1 MASARTTK
9 DFRIPIPLIPSNSV
23 DSVQKTKTELRNFA
37 KLTEWIWG
45 RFPLAAFSAALLLA
59 PAVTGRAETAEKLR
73 ELEAKVQANAAD
85 FVAWNKIADAELT
98 LLSTTG
104 EIAHLT
110 RAAAAVER
118 SLKTA
123 NPEFNRG
130 GLAMRARVALAS
142 HRFADARRDAEQ
154 LRALMPDSGYPPQL
168 LGDALFN
175 LGEYDAAGRAWEQA
189 LARDGSNPATEPRL
203 AQLDLIHGRV
213 EPARERLTTAL
224 ELARKLTPPAPETVA
239 WCEVQL
245 GELAFRS
252 GDWET
257 AETHYTAALS
267 ATPDDSAAQDHLAE
281 LRGAQGRF
289 DEALALYTRAIER
302 TPRPEFMQA
311 LGDLCIAA
319 GKAGDAKLWRDRA
332 LAAYLASVERGEVLY
347 LHHLTGFYADSLNEP
362 AKALDCARRDFA
374 LRPSISA
381 CDALAWALR
390 KAGQLDEAAAMS
402 ARALATGTRDPH
414 ILYHAG
420 MIRMGAGDI
429 AGGGVLLQQALAANP
444 RYNTFH
450 VHR

>member
-1 MASARTTK
+1 MVSRH
-9 DFRIPIPLIPSNSV
+9 
-23 DSVQKTKTELRNFA
+23 
-37 KLTEWIWG
+37 
-45 RFPLAAFSAALLLA
+45 PLASLSAALLLA
-59 PAVTGRAETAEKLR
+59 LDAAGRADTAEKLR
-73 ELEAKVQANAAD
+73 DLEAKVQAEPAD
-85 FVAWNKIADAELT
+85 FVAWNKVADAELS
-98 LLSTTG
+98 LLSATG
-104 EIAHLT
+104 DLAHLT

-142 HRFADARRDAEQ
+142 HRFAEARRDAEQ
-154 LRALMPDSGYPPQL
+154 LRTLMPDSGYPLQL

-175 LGEYDAAGRAWEQA
+175 LGEYDATERVWAQM
-189 LARDGSNPATEPRL
+189 LARDGSSPATEPRL
-203 AQLDLIHGRV
+203 AQLDLIHGRT
-213 EPARERLTTAL
+213 ERARERLATAL
-224 ELARKLTPPAPETVA
+224 ELARKLSPPAPETVA
-239 WCEVQL
+239 WCQVQL

-267 ATPDDSAAQDHLAE
+267 TTPDDSAAQDHLAE

-289 DEALALYTRAIER
+289 DEAIALYTRAIER
-302 TPRPEFMQA
+302 TLRPELMQA

-319 GKAGDAKLWRDRA
+319 GHAADAKLWRDRA
-332 LAAYLASVERGEVLY
+332 LATYLASVERGEVLY

-374 LRPSISA
+374 LRPSIPA

-390 KAGQLDEAAAMS
+390 KAGQLDEAAALS

-414 ILYHAG
+414 LLYHAG

-429 AGGGVLLQQALAANP
+429 TGGGALLQQALAANP

>member
-1 MASARTTK
+1 MNR
-9 DFRIPIPLIPSNSV
+9 RRL
-23 DSVQKTKTELRNFA
+23 
-37 KLTEWIWG
+37 
-45 RFPLAAFSAALLLA
+45 PLAALSAGFLLA
-59 PAVTGRAETAEKLR
+59 LAATGRAGTPDKLR
-73 ELEAKVQANAAD
+73 DLEAKVKAEPAD
-85 FVAWNKIADAELT
+85 FVAWNKIADAELS
-98 LLSTTG
+98 LLSATG
-104 EIAHLT
+104 DLAHLT

-154 LRALMPDSGYPPQL
+154 LRTLMPDSGYPLQL

-175 LGEYDAAGRAWEQA
+175 LGEYDAAERVWAQM

-203 AQLDLIHGRV
+203 AQLDLIHGRT
-213 EPARERLTTAL
+213 ERARERLATSL
-224 ELARKLTPPAPETVA
+224 DLARKLTPPAPETVA
-239 WCEVQL
+239 WCQVQL

-252 GDWET
+252 GDWAT

-267 ATPDDSAAQDHLAE
+267 AQPDDSVAQDHLAE
-281 LRGAQGRF
+281 LRGAQGGF
-289 DEALALYTRAIER
+289 DAALALYTRAIER
-302 TPRPEFMQA
+302 TSRPEIMQA

-319 GKAGDAKLWRDRA
+319 GKADDAKLWRDRA

-374 LRPSISA
+374 LRPGIQA

-390 KAGQLDEAAAMS
+390 KTGQLDEAVALS

-429 AGGGVLLQQALAANP
+429 AGGGALLQQALAANP